1 MGLFAKLLSK
11 DFPSTAAALAM
22 GRNALDVTGSEG
34 LQNKGVFTAGMVG
47 GVVVGSRGIVSFAC
61 RGKLSFEKLI
71 LALE

>member
-22 GRNALDVTGSEG
+22 GKIALDSEG
-34 LQNKGVFTAGMVG
+34 LE
-47 GVVVGSRGIVSFAC
+47 RGQ
-61 RGKLSFEKLI
+61 LSFEKLT